1 MTTTPSSIYDAKV
14 VLPGLQLTPS
24 KGFPV
29 PEEVKALTSDGSV
42 LVFLKK
48 FEGNLS
54 LFGNEK
60 LILEA
65 VYESRG
71 TAPAHD
77 GAEAE
82 EDVVEEPE
90 NEEDSESWPNDD
102 PWAPDLDDEFV
113 DLEYEK
119 LVDKM
124 EWGKTLICCLK
135 KADNVSSLLLV

>member
-1 MTTTPSSIYDAKV
+1 MTTPSSIYDAKV
-14 VLPGLQLTPS
+14 LLPGLQLTPS
-24 KGFPV
+24 KVVPV
-29 PEEVKALTSDGSV
+29 SEEVKALTSDGSM

-71 TAPAHD
+71 TASAL
-77 GAEAE
+77 AATEAE
-82 EDVVEEPE
+82 DDVVEEPE
-90 NEEDSESWPNDD
+90 KEQDPDSWPNED

-113 DLEYEK
+113 DPEFEK
-119 LVDKM
+119 QFLVDEI
-124 EWGKTLICCLK
+124 EWGKILI
-135 KADNVSSLLLV
+135 